1 MESIITLGF
10 STGSNGSDAA
20 CVVFMGFCSQEP
32 QPSDILSFHTTLT
45 LGLGLG
51 L

>member
-20 CVVFMGFCSQEP
+20 CVVFMGFCGQES
-32 QPSDILSFHTTLT
+32 SDGSNQQFMMM
-45 LGLGLG
+45 GV
-51 L
+51 